1 MKNRLINSRRFDQLH
16 VAAQY
21 FKDQHYFV
29 RKSSETLRKVEME
42 IVRHQTRGRNAT
54 YTVKRI
60 ILPLT

>member
-1 MKNRLINSRRFDQLH
+1 MPRGWQSGARLGDDD
-16 VAAQY
+16 
-21 FKDQHYFV
+21 DQHYFV

>member
-1 MKNRLINSRRFDQLH
+1 MPRDAHDYQKVQSPTAIRL
-16 VAAQY
+16 
-21 FKDQHYFV
+21 KDQHYFV